1 MNPEQLQKI
10 VHDAATQAIDAK
22 LGQFYVDREQHY
34 QDHLWLKSFREW
46 TDSFKNSFLKSL
58 AKGVATIILFLLI
71 FGFIFWGQHH
81 FK

>member
-1 MNPEQLQKI
+1 LNPEQLTKI
-10 VHDAATQAIDAK
+10 VKEATEKAIENK
-22 LGQFYVDREQHY
+22 LGQFYIDREQHY
-34 QDHLWLKSFREW
+34 QDHLFIKSFREW

-58 AKGVATIILFLLI
+58 AKGIATIFLFLLI